1 MNKSMRNLILIIDL
15 LFPSAKGMATP
26 AVDVMSD
33 SEVSE
38 YAIRMSSV
46 LEKIRSRQLCMADD
60 MRCISAE
67 FARHGI
73 AYEDKAPVIKRLSIM
88 IGSIH

>member
-1 MNKSMRNLILIIDL
+1 MDESMRKLILIITL
-15 LFPSAKGMATP
+15 LFP
-26 AVDVMSD
+26 AVKVIASPVVDHMSD
-33 SEVSE
+33 NEVSE

-46 LEKIRSRQLCMADD
+46 LGKIRDGQLCMTEDI
-60 MRCISAE
+60 RCISAE

-73 AYEDKAPVIKRLSIM
+73 SYQDKEPVIKRLSIM